1 MFLRLYQSTLSFKD
15 VKMSRLWRTTF
26 RNFGYKFIHESVF
39 PRIVQFPRR
48 PPSIDPQ
55 KYERTT
61 FPLFQLHIYISRE
74 NLRGW
79 STVKHAIVQREV
91 DSQQLRSKIFTWSR
105 KNMLGVAGSDVW
117 WARNWTKNREKKL
130 LLHWLSPN
138 KDPSI
143 TFSCLHSPHFFSS
156 FPILKN
162 PSKIIGD
169 PILRH
174 WINN

>member
-26 RNFGYKFIHESVF
+26 RNFGNKFIHESVF

-91 DSQQLRSKIFTWSR
+91 DSTAALQDIYVIEEKY
-105 KNMLGVAGSDVW
+105 VGSGG
-117 WARNWTKNREKKL
+117 K
-130 LLHWLSPN
+130 
-138 KDPSI
+138 
-143 TFSCLHSPHFFSS
+143 
-156 FPILKN
+156 
-162 PSKIIGD
+162 
-169 PILRH
+169 
-174 WINN
+174 

>member
-1 MFLRLYQSTLSFKD
+1 MQLNNCVGNILIISIWPILIAQGYNVSTFISIYIQFQRCKD
-15 VKMSRLWRTTF
+15 VSIVENLI
-26 RNFGYKFIHESVF
+26 GYKFIHESVF

-91 DSQQLRSKIFTWSR
+91 DSTAALQDIYVIEEKYVGSGGKWRLMGSKLNEEQR
-105 KNMLGVAGSDVW
+105 KKVAVAS
-117 WARNWTKNREKKL
+117 AE
-130 LLHWLSPN
+130 PE
-138 KDPSI
+138 
-143 TFSCLHSPHFFSS
+143 
-156 FPILKN
+156 
-162 PSKIIGD
+162 
-169 PILRH
+169 
-174 WINN
+174 

>member
-48 PPSIDPQ
+48 SPSIDPQ

-79 STVKHAIVQREV
+79 STVKHAIVQCEV
-91 DSQQLRSKIFTWSR
+91 DSTAALQDIYVIEEKY
-105 KNMLGVAGSDVW
+105 VGSGG
-117 WARNWTKNREKKL
+117 K
-130 LLHWLSPN
+130 
-138 KDPSI
+138 
-143 TFSCLHSPHFFSS
+143 
-156 FPILKN
+156 
-162 PSKIIGD
+162 
-169 PILRH
+169 
-174 WINN
+174 